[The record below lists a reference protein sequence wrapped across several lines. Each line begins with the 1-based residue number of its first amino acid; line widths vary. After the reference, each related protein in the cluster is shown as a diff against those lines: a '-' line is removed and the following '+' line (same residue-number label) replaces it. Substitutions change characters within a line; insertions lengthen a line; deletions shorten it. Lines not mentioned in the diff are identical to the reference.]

1 MNQNTPKILWFERFA
16 LDLARGCL
24 RSGDQ
29 EIALRPKAFE
39 MLRYLAENAGR
50 LIPKDELYQAVW
62 PNVTVSDD
70 SIAQCIRELRDK
82 FGDDGHRLIKT
93 VSRRG
98 YLLDVAVS
106 TEAPDCVLI
115 ASPEKKQ
122 LTPDIAQC
130 ARMILETHKLSAALV
145 AGLCLLSVASAIWSI
160 SLVDREPVSRAEP
173 APAAS
178 QQHPSFKDCAE
189 CPEMV
194 ALAAGEFMMGSPA
207 GEFERREPEGLP
219 RRVVIPNRFAIGRFE
234 VTIEQFSAFVAASG
248 MVSGE
253 QCRKIVG
260 LNGSSARWGEPE
272 ASFRQ
277 PGFEVTG
284 QHPVV
289 CVSWLDAQAYV
300 AWLRRRAGKP
310 YRLPTEAEWEYS
322 ARAGTNSSYSFGND
336 RTQMCA
342 YARFA
347 DLSSPFGWRSAC
359 RSDTA
364 GYGTIPVGSLMPNPW
379 GLFDV
384 HGNAWEWVED
394 CWTPNAAE
402 IPTDGSALSRPGCET
417 GVIRGGSWAA
427 GSGRSRSA
435 SRWPTPIAEHY
446 QHVGFRVAL
455 PL

>member
-1 MNQNTPKILWFERFA
+1 MNQNGAKILWFERFA

-24 RSGDQ
+24 RTGDQ
-29 EIALRPKAFE
+29 EVALRPKVFE

-62 PNVTVSDD
+62 PNVAVSDD

-82 FGDDGHRLIKT
+82 LGDDGHRLVKT

-98 YLLDVAVS
+98 YLLDAVVS
-106 TEAPDCVLI
+106 TRAPEALAI
-115 ASPEKKQ
+115 APPEQKQ
-122 LTPDIAQC
+122 STPGAVQR
-130 ARMILETHKLSAALV
+130 ARMMLHANKRAVLV
-145 AGLCLLSVASAIWSI
+145 VVLCVFSVSLSVYLVGRSI
-160 SLVDREPVSRAEP
+160 SVSERGRLGLV
-173 APAAS
+173 S
-178 QQHPSFKDCAE
+178 QPHPSFKDCAD
-189 CPEMV
+189 CPDMV
-194 ALAAGEFMMGSPA
+194 ALEAGEFMMGSPD
-207 GEFERREPEGLP
+207 GEFERREPEGRP

-234 VTIEQFSAFVAASG
+234 ITIEQFSAFVAESG
-248 MVSGE
+248 MVAGE
-253 QCRKIVG
+253 KCRKIVG
-260 LNGSSARWGEPE
+260 LSGNLARWGEPE
-272 ASFRQ
+272 VSFRG

-284 QHPVV
+284 KHPVV

-300 AWLRRRAGKP
+300 AWLRRRTGKL

-322 ARAGTNSSYSFGND
+322 ARAGTNTSYSFGDD
-336 RTQMCA
+336 RTELCA

-359 RSDTA
+359 RSDRA
-364 GYGTIPVGSLMPNPW
+364 SYGTIPVGSLMPNPW

-394 CWTPNAAE
+394 CWTPNAIE
-402 IPTDGSALSRPGCET
+402 IPTDGSALSHPGCET